1 MFYMCGA
8 RKWRYLT
15 FKNLKI
21 MIIRLECPVTRVKPG
36 GSHCLTVSNIIT
48 NMLHITQNLF
58 LMSALYTRG
67 TLCKS
72 LATLQELVQD
82 PSSVMVLKCE
92 LAFLAE
98 KADRMLILTDVLQS
112 RKPCTLK
119 VCDVLEDL
127 QLDLTCHESL
137 TRES

>member
-1 MFYMCGA
+1 M
-8 RKWRYLT
+8 
-15 FKNLKI
+15 
-21 MIIRLECPVTRVKPG
+21 
-36 GSHCLTVSNIIT
+36 
-48 NMLHITQNLF
+48 
-58 LMSALYTRG
+58 
-67 TLCKS
+67 CKS

-82 PSSVMVLKCE
+82 PSGVMVLKCE

-137 TRES
+137 TRESCSKYVDHVYSDIFVKTNALCI